1 MGVRFI
7 GKAKG
12 ENYVTLARQS
22 YTKGLKRNPAESGGT
37 HAYKHHTQNSTTQYT
52 HIGRQIR

>member
-37 HAYKHHTQNSTTQYT
+37 HAYTQNSTTQYT